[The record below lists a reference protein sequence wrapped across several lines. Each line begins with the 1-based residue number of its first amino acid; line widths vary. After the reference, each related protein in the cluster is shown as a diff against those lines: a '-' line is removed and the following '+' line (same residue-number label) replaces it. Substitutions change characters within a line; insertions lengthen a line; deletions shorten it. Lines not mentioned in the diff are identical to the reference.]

1 MACVILGALLLTF
14 LPSIHGFYL
23 PGAAPR
29 DYVQGEK
36 VDLFVNALTP
46 MRSGTNDK
54 VVRIPSFVN
63 NSRLS
68 HCFTEVPS

>member
-1 MACVILGALLLTF
+1 MSRVVLAALFLVF

-29 DYVQGEK
+29 DYAQGEK
-36 VDLFVNALTP
+36 VDLLVNALTP

-54 VVRIPSFVN
+54 VVRIPSAY
-63 NSRLS
+63 NSNVS
-68 HCFTEVPS
+68 HLFTEVSS